1 MGKSVDDWVVD
12 GRRFGADNW
21 NFRDQCGDVSR
32 TDPCANHRNRSEWS
46 PGENPQH
53 DVDDGDLG
61 DAHFGRNGVL
71 LRVVPQRSHV
81 HLFGLLAQFF
91 FVVEHGL
98 DDEEVTA
105 DNDQNGTT
113 KLEETGRKDV
123 ALVVHSR
130 RVRVKGAPV
139 ENVRKGI
146 ER

>member
-1 MGKSVDDWVVD
+1 MGKGVDDWVVD
-12 GRRFGADNW
+12 GRRFGANDW
-21 NFRDQCGDVSR
+21 NLRDQCGDVCW
-32 TDPCANHRNRSEWS
+32 TDPRANHRNSSKWS

-71 LRVVPQRSHV
+71 LGVVPQRSHV
-81 HLFGLLAQFF
+81 HLFGLLSQFF

-105 DNDQNGTT
+105 HDDQNGTT
-113 KLEETGRKDV
+113 VLEETRRQDV

-130 RVRVKGAPV
+130 RVRVEGTPV
-139 ENVRKGI
+139 REI
-146 ER
+146 